1 METKNIIILLIL
13 AIAVIGLAA
22 GAMLL
27 HTDTAKEPTK
37 IKITSDKTQYEG
49 GNLSVKL
56 TDLNNTPLSKQ
67 KVNVTIKNSKNKVV
81 VNKTIKTNS
90 KGVAKMDLDLKKG
103 KYTVNVT
110 YDGNENYSSN
120 NTSQNLTI
128 KEEEKV
134 EQTASQTSQS
144 SESNSNYETQQQT
157 DYNSRDSDYYKWD
170 TDGSYHKKQEGAHYV
185 YAQDAVTG
193 EWSYWADKR

>member
-1 METKNIIILLIL
+1 
-13 AIAVIGLAA
+13 
-22 GAMLL
+22 
-27 HTDTAKEPTK
+27 
-37 IKITSDKTQYEG
+37 
-49 GNLSVKL
+49 
-56 TDLNNTPLSKQ
+56 
-67 KVNVTIKNSKNKVV
+67 
-81 VNKTIKTNS
+81 
-90 KGVAKMDLDLKKG
+90 MDLDLKKG

-110 YDGNENYSSN
+110 YDGNENYSSI

>member
-1 METKNIIILLIL
+1 M
-13 AIAVIGLAA
+13 
-22 GAMLL
+22 
-27 HTDTAKEPTK
+27 
-37 IKITSDKTQYEG
+37 
-49 GNLSVKL
+49 
-56 TDLNNTPLSKQ
+56 SKQ
-67 KVNVTIKNSKNKVV
+67 KVNVTIKNSKNNVV

-110 YDGNENYSSN
+110 YGGNENYTSN

-134 EQTASQTSQS
+134 EQTASETSQS

-185 YAQDAVTG
+185 YAQDSVTG